1 MQEVTTQRRID
12 EVLLDI
18 EQVLQEERTA
28 LLSLDATSIDALN
41 QKKSDLESE
50 LSGNKGEL
58 SPSHE
63 NHLRQLKLQL
73 RNNLILLIHA
83 RDHIQA
89 GLGIERPPVVPRPT
103 SKPVVGGTR
112 LNLRG

>member
-18 EQVLQEERTA
+18 ERVLQEERTA
-28 LLSLDATSIDALN
+28 LLSLDATSIDELN
-41 QKKSDLESE
+41 QKKADLQSE
-50 LSGNKGEL
+50 LSGYRGEL
-58 SPSHE
+58 SPSQE
-63 NHLRQLKLQL
+63 NNLRKLKLEL

-89 GLGIERPPVVPRPT
+89 RLGIERPPVVARPT

-112 LNLRG
+112 LNVRG

>member
-1 MQEVTTQRRID
+1 MPEVTTHRSINEALVD
-12 EVLLDI
+12 L

-28 LLSLDATSIDALN
+28 LLSLDATSIDELN
-41 QKKSDLESE
+41 QRKADIESA
-50 LSGNKGEL
+50 LSGYAGEL
-58 SPSHE
+58 SLEQQDCLSQ
-63 NHLRQLKLQL
+63 LRLKL

-89 GLGIERPPVVPRPT
+89 RLGMERPPVVQRPT
-103 SKPVVGGTR
+103 SRPVVGGTR